1 MIDGI
6 IESKMISSGT
16 SLVVQWLRLHTANIG
31 GLGLIPGQ
39 RTRSHMPQPNKQM
52 KKLISSESKILNQ
65 SLIRLASDKLLFLV
79 GLNLFF
85 YKNFFLRIDVSNVH

>member
-65 SLIRLASDKLLFLV
+65 SNTFGFRQIAVFSWFKFILL
-79 GLNLFF
+79 
-85 YKNFFLRIDVSNVH
+85 